1 MTRSE
6 FEKLVSEEKFI
17 EYTQCTPA
25 PLISLV
31 LDRVCWTEC
40 VDGSFE

>member
-17 EYTQCTPA
+17 EYTQCTGA
-25 PLISLV
+25 PLVPFV
-31 LDRVCWTEC
+31 LDRVYWTEC